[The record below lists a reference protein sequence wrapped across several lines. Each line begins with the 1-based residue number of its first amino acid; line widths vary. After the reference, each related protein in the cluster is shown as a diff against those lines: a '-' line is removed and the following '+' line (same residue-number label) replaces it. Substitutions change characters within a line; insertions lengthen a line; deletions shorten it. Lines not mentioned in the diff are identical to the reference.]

1 MFHYNTT
8 MTVSIYINPFFSIN
22 SKLLGLLQLKF
33 SINLMSNNFQII
45 SNLLRFGYNLEG
57 ILGKIS
63 VKKDLIRSKYWKKY
77 F

>member
-1 MFHYNTT
+1 